1 MNQTL
6 QTGMST
12 QLGLTQEMQHFFRL
26 LQLSTLELHEEL
38 QTAVADNPL
47 LERDDSGPETLPAR
61 LDGAG
66 REEFVAS
73 TTEAPADESPL
84 ESIAEIDCF
93 DASHPLPRN
102 DDGEESEFLQQTAGT
117 PSLRDHLIAQLG
129 MTRLCARDKS
139 MVAALIATLDESGYL
154 SESLESI
161 AELLRPEVRVEP
173 RELEIALKHLQN
185 FDPVGVGARTPGECL
200 ELQLRALRPDT
211 PERGLAIAIVRNYLA
226 EFAARDFAAL
236 KRHLHCDDM
245 SLARVRQLILRLD
258 PRPGAQYESVET
270 RYIVPDVIVKKVK
283 NKWIAGLNPDAVPKL
298 RINSVYAELLQDM
311 RNTVRSPM
319 SKQLT
324 EARWLIR
331 NVEARFQTILRVA
344 QAIVDQQCRF
354 FEHGESAMQPLMQ
367 REIASAIGVHRST
380 ISRVTRQKF
389 MATPR
394 GVFEL
399 KYFFG
404 SEVATESGG
413 TCSTTAIRAILK
425 QLVLAEDRTK
435 PLSDSKIVQ
444 ILGRHGVVV
453 ARRTIAKYR
462 DSMHVPPANL
472 RMAM

>member
-1 MNQTL
+1 
-6 QTGMST
+6 MST

-38 QTAVADNPL
+38 QAAVADNPL
-47 LERDDSGPETLPAR
+47 LERDDTGPEALPPR
-61 LDGAG
+61 LNGAG
-66 REEFVAS
+66 QEEFVAS
-73 TTEAPADESPL
+73 TSAAPADESPP

-93 DASHPLPRN
+93 DASHPLPRS
-102 DDGEESEFLQQTAGT
+102 DDGEESEFLQQAAGT
-117 PSLRDHLIAQLG
+117 PGLRDHLMAQLG
-129 MTRLCARDKS
+129 TIRLCARDKS
-139 MVAALIATLDESGYL
+139 MVAALIATVDENGYL
-154 SESLESI
+154 SESLEDI
-161 AELLRPEVRVEP
+161 ADQLRPEVRVEP

-185 FDPVGVGARTPGECL
+185 FDPTGVGARTPGECL

-245 SLARVRQLILRLD
+245 NLARARQLILRLN

-283 NKWIAGLNPDAVPKL
+283 NKWIASLNPDAVPKL
-298 RINSVYAELLQDM
+298 RINSVYAELLQDT
-311 RNTVRSPM
+311 RNTARSPM

-354 FEHGESAMQPLMQ
+354 FDHGESAMQPLMQ
-367 REIASAIGVHRST
+367 REIASAVGVHRST

-389 MATPR
+389 MATSR

-404 SEVATESGG
+404 SEVGTESGG
-413 TCSTTAIRAILK
+413 TCSTTAIRAILR

-435 PLSDSKIVQ
+435 PLSDSKIAQ

-462 DSMHVPPANL
+462 DSMHVPPASL